1 MAELIMAAQNGRTIP
16 KEDKIFGIS
25 RRANEM
31 IAAKGAEAV
40 TNATIGALLDD
51 NGKLMVLSSVDDTF
65 GKLKP
70 EEYASYAP
78 IGGTPAF
85 KKAVVKAAL
94 GKYEPKGFVE
104 AVATP
109 GGTGSIRNVIS
120 NYSCFGDKVLTSDWF
135 WAPYKT
141 IAGEI
146 GRGLATFT
154 LFNEERKFNVAD
166 FADKVKALL
175 TVQERLVILLNTPA
189 HNPTGYALTLEDW
202 EAVAEVLR
210 NVPAEKKVALFIDA
224 AYIDFAGDEDEYR
237 QFLPIVETMPANV
250 LPVIGYSTSK
260 TFTLYGARCGAAI
273 CLAPTA
279 EIAEEFKI
287 CLEFSSRGSWSN
299 CAKAGQSIIANIF
312 ADEELLAK
320 VTEERKEIRDML
332 LRRGKAFEEEAAKV
346 GLEMVPFDAGFFA
359 SIPCDNPDEICAK
372 LEKEGIF
379 LVPLAMGIRVSVASV
394 SEERCRMIPARIV
407 AAMNEV

>member
-1 MAELIMAAQNGRTIP
+1 MAELIMAAQNGRVIP

-25 RRANEM
+25 SRANVM
-31 IAAKGAEAV
+31 IAEKGANAV

-51 NGKLMVLSSVDDTF
+51 NGKLMVLSSVNDTF
-65 GKLKP
+65 LTLKP
-70 EEYASYAP
+70 DEYASYAP

-85 KKAVVKAAL
+85 KKAVIKAAL
-94 GKYEPKGFVE
+94 GKYEPKGYVE

-141 IAGEI
+141 IAHEI
-146 GRGLATFT
+146 GRDLTTFAF
-154 LFNEERKFNVAD
+154 FNEERKFNVKD
-166 FADKVKALL
+166 FAEKVKALL
-175 TVQERLVILLNTPA
+175 TLQERLVILLNTPA
-189 HNPTGYALTLEDW
+189 HNPTGYALTNEDW
-202 EAVAEVLR
+202 EGVVEVLKA
-210 NVPAEKKVALFIDA
+210 VPADKKVALFIDA

-237 QFLPIVETMPANV
+237 EFLPIVETVPANV

-279 EIAEEFKI
+279 EIAEEFKM
-287 CLEFSSRGSWSN
+287 CLEFSSRGTWSN
-299 CAKAGQSIIANIF
+299 CAKAGQSIISKIF

-332 LRRGKAFEEEAAKV
+332 LRRGRAFEEEAEKA
-346 GLEMVPFDAGFFA
+346 GLEIVPFDAGFFV
-359 SIPCDNPDEICAK
+359 SVPCENPDEVSAK

-379 LVPLAMGIRVSVASV
+379 LVPLAKGIRVSVASI
-394 SEERCRMIPARIV
+394 SEEKCRMIPARIV
-407 AAMNEV
+407 EAMK